1 MEEAMRILFD
11 EILPALPTIDKNQV
25 VDSYY
30 GYLGKNAPA
39 PIVTVSVEELR
50 RATIA
55 KIEAW
60 QSEERIT
67 HFDVTLS
74 WRNWIDL
81 DAVSVRPGGSS
92 SGMWSNDRCRST
104 RFWRTSEQ
112 YYGMP
117 IM

>member
-1 MEEAMRILFD
+1 MEEAIRILFD
-11 EILPALPTIDKNQV
+11 EILPALPTIAKDQV
-25 VDSYY
+25 LDSYY

-39 PIVTVSVEELR
+39 PIITASVDELR

-67 HFDVTLS
+67 HFDVTLN

-81 DAVSVRPGGSS
+81 DAVSVRPGGS

-104 RFWRTSEQ
+104 RFWRTSQQ
-112 YYGMP
+112 YFAMP